1 MLQPVFGAREGPS
14 LSPGV
19 FSELRFD
26 RNLLRPS
33 RAGPPIAEHRDNAWQ
48 VEGKTYL
55 RLDCTGRVAIYF
67 TNLDGTFGPMFGP
80 FEDLAAVDG
89 VLYANRKP
97 FATFDEAAKVWA
109 IDHTELRR
117 RVLAARA
124 PD

>member
-1 MLQPVFGAREGPS
+1 MLQLVFSAREGS
-14 LSPGV
+14 SFSPGV

-33 RAGPPIAEHRDNAWQ
+33 LAGAPIAERRDHAWR

-55 RLDCTGRVAIYF
+55 RLDCTGRVCVFFAG
-67 TNLDGTFGPMFGP
+67 LDGTVGPMYGP
-80 FEDLAAVDG
+80 FEHLSAVDG

-97 FATFDEAAKVWA
+97 FATFDDAQGLWA
-109 IDHTELRR
+109 IDHTELRCP
-117 RVLAARA
+117 VLAARA